1 MTFKPA
7 KCPNCAGDLQVPDDR
22 DSVKCM
28 YCGSDIVVRE
38 AVKLA
43 GGPSIENLMALAKD
57 GESTSNFSEA
67 YDYYTRVLEYD
78 VNNWEAWVGKGISG
92 LLGKGD
98 IYVGQYHNNINSAI
112 KLVPNK
118 DLVKQKLLSIIN
130 LTDIY
135 LFNKLSKN
143 IGQILYDI
151 DNKNIL

>member
-1 MTFKPA
+1 
-7 KCPNCAGDLQVPDDR
+7 
-22 DSVKCM
+22 M